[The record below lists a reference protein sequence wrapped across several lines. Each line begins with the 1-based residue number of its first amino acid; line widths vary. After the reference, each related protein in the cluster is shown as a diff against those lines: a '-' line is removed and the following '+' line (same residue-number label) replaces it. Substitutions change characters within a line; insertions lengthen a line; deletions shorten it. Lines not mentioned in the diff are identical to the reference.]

1 MQPEGYGG
9 PCAMGEQG
17 SAPSGVYDY
26 GTLEEDG
33 PDTWETL
40 IAPCGTRARV
50 GRRQGTTGAEAD
62 GDEGVGGLHTSDDA
76 GERVPTWT
84 RPSKGGPC
92 WCDRSEGPM
101 TGASTSANHVT
112 ATSNGSGPRA
122 TSHISGRAGWW
133 KSPSPD
139 LVRASGE

>member
-1 MQPEGYGG
+1 MQPEGHGG
-9 PCAMGEQG
+9 PCAMGELG

-62 GDEGVGGLHTSDDA
+62 GDEGV
-76 GERVPTWT
+76 
-84 RPSKGGPC
+84 
-92 WCDRSEGPM
+92 
-101 TGASTSANHVT
+101 
-112 ATSNGSGPRA
+112 
-122 TSHISGRAGWW
+122 
-133 KSPSPD
+133 
-139 LVRASGE
+139 

>member
-1 MQPEGYGG
+1 MQPEGHGG

-50 GRRQGTTGAEAD
+50 G
-62 GDEGVGGLHTSDDA
+62 EGKG
-76 GERVPTWT
+76 
-84 RPSKGGPC
+84 RPEPRPMGM
-92 WCDRSEGPM
+92 RESEGCIRAM
-101 TGASTSANHVT
+101 TPG
-112 ATSNGSGPRA
+112 NGYPPGP
-122 TSHISGRAGWW
+122 GRAKAARVGVI
-133 KSPSPD
+133 
-139 LVRASGE
+139 VRRDP

>member
-1 MQPEGYGG
+1 MQPEGHGG

-33 PDTWETL
+33 PDSWETL

-62 GDEGVGGLHTSDDA
+62 GDEGV
-76 GERVPTWT
+76 
-84 RPSKGGPC
+84 
-92 WCDRSEGPM
+92 
-101 TGASTSANHVT
+101 
-112 ATSNGSGPRA
+112 
-122 TSHISGRAGWW
+122 
-133 KSPSPD
+133 
-139 LVRASGE
+139 

>member
-1 MQPEGYGG
+1 MQPEGHGG

-62 GDEGVGGLHTSDDA
+62 GDEVYRLRVLGQWFDGIRFYAAASSPRRSRRTWAGL
-76 GERVPTWT
+76 R
-84 RPSKGGPC
+84 
-92 WCDRSEGPM
+92 
-101 TGASTSANHVT
+101 
-112 ATSNGSGPRA
+112 
-122 TSHISGRAGWW
+122 
-133 KSPSPD
+133 
-139 LVRASGE
+139 

>member
-1 MQPEGYGG
+1 MVITADQRLVDPVNERLPRLDVRHIGASGIAQGLMQPEGHGG

-33 PDTWETL
+33 LDTWETL

-62 GDEGVGGLHTSDDA
+62 GDEGV
-76 GERVPTWT
+76 
-84 RPSKGGPC
+84 
-92 WCDRSEGPM
+92 
-101 TGASTSANHVT
+101 
-112 ATSNGSGPRA
+112 
-122 TSHISGRAGWW
+122 
-133 KSPSPD
+133 
-139 LVRASGE
+139 

>member
-1 MQPEGYGG
+1 MQPEGHGG

-50 GRRQGTTGAEAD
+50 GRRQGTTGE
-62 GDEGVGGLHTSDDA
+62 
-76 GERVPTWT
+76 P
-84 RPSKGGPC
+84 RPMGM
-92 WCDRSEGPM
+92 RESEGCIRAM
-101 TGASTSANHVT
+101 TPG
-112 ATSNGSGPRA
+112 NGYPPGP
-122 TSHISGRAGWW
+122 GRAKAARVGVI
-133 KSPSPD
+133 
-139 LVRASGE
+139 VRRDP

>member
-1 MQPEGYGG
+1 MQPEGHGG

-62 GDEGVGGLHTSDDA
+62 GDEGVCGLHTSDDA

-84 RPSKGGPC
+84 R
-92 WCDRSEGPM
+92 
-101 TGASTSANHVT
+101 
-112 ATSNGSGPRA
+112 
-122 TSHISGRAGWW
+122 GRAKAARVGVI
-133 KSPSPD
+133 
-139 LVRASGE
+139 VRRDP